1 MVTSGKEVLEASDEN
16 RQFLRLNEY
25 SVLLVISRYSF
36 PGRETSGK
44 GSAIISEIITS
55 PGSAQT
61 TENGTR
67 IFCVQLPELSHS
79 LLITN
84 LLIDL
89 FMKGFKNSIL

>member
-1 MVTSGKEVLEASDEN
+1 MVTSGKGVLIASDEN
-16 RQFLRLNEY
+16 RQFLRLIEY

-61 TENGTR
+61 TENGTVM
-67 IFCVQLPELSHS
+67 FCVQFPELSHS
-79 LLITN
+79 LSIIN
-84 LLIDL
+84 LFVDL
-89 FMKGFKNSIL
+89 LMKEFENSIL